1 MHILFTILPSNSKV
15 EFGPPLLSAHEVIM
29 PRILI
34 VEDNATFRQS
44 LREIL
49 HSEFPSLD
57 IIEASDGEEALQKV
71 ADLTLDLIFMD
82 IKLPGENGLS
92 VTKKIKARHPEI
104 PIVILTSYDLP
115 EYREATKESKADH
128 FISKGSPTNKILEV
142 VKSVLSGSSQDS

>member
-1 MHILFTILPSNSKV
+1 MHTLFTILPSNSKV
-15 EFGPPLLSAHEVIM
+15 EFGPPLPSVHEVIM